1 MAVAQTSLMTYLSNL
16 RTLGYRQQIVL
27 KVISTKV
34 GICDQEI
41 AKELGWPINTITNRR
56 GELVDMGHVEL
67 AFEGKYAPT
76 NRTVKFWKIKERKLE
91 NTLMQFAEVE

>member
-1 MAVAQTSLMTYLSNL
+1 MSVTQTSLMAYLDGL
-16 RTLGYRQQIVL
+16 KTLGQKQQSVL
-27 KVISTKV
+27 KVVSRYV

-56 GELVDMGHVEL
+56 GELVEKGLIEE
-67 AFEGKYAPT
+67 AYEGKYGPT

-91 NTLMQFAEVE
+91 NSLMQFAEVE